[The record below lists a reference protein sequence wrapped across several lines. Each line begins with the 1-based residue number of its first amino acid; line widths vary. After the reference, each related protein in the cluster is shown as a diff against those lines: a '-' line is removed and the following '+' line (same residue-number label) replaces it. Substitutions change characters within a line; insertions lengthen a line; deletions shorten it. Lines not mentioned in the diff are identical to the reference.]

1 MCGGPRLPAPSTL
14 QVRAGRLG
22 GRAGCRRAK
31 TRAPPHRRLA
41 AAARRLPL
49 RWPLALPGR
58 AERSAS
64 RWGRAPLRLPG
75 HLRPPHRAQPR
86 VPRRPYGP
94 SFPEGRSY
102 ERDVE
107 LSSHRRHS
115 LPVRRGLGQ
124 WLHQHFGVS
133 EPSSRGSRVGRGRPG
148 PRYQLHAS
156 FGPPLTE
163 DPDVPSFKEQGNDSP
178 LAFRERKLNVCPG
191 RSWCFVGVSRRRP
204 PLRSLHPRLPSD
216 SAERLPRQ
224 VVPGRGQVGS
234 WVLILG
240 KASGLDA
247 TGSRGGAELLGVG
260 TFNLEPGIL

>member
-1 MCGGPRLPAPSTL
+1 MYVWRPQTSCSFYAAGTRGPVRQAGGL
-14 QVRAGRLG
+14 RARQD
-22 GRAGCRRAK
+22 AG
-31 TRAPPHRRLA
+31 TPPPPHCRLA

-86 VPRRPYGP
+86 APRGPHCP

-133 EPSSRGSRVGRGRPG
+133 EPSSRGARAGRGRPG
-148 PRYQLHAS
+148 SWYQLRAS
-156 FGPPLTE
+156 CGPPLTE
-163 DPDVPSFKEQGNDSP
+163 DPDIPSFKE
-178 LAFRERKLNVCPG
+178 
-191 RSWCFVGVSRRRP
+191 
-204 PLRSLHPRLPSD
+204 
-216 SAERLPRQ
+216 
-224 VVPGRGQVGS
+224 
-234 WVLILG
+234 
-240 KASGLDA
+240 
-247 TGSRGGAELLGVG
+247 
-260 TFNLEPGIL
+260 